1 MQLLT
6 DIQTISPSI
15 PVFMLDGITHLVH
28 KMGKVLLS
36 DALSLH
42 DVLFFPSFKFNLLL
56 VNKIC
61 LSSNLELHFSST
73 SCSLQDKL
81 TNQSIAVGK
90 LFGTRATLMG
100 VAIKGAIFITV
111 KMTPQR

>member
-56 VNKIC
+56 EQ
-61 LSSNLELHFSST
+61 LQWE
-73 SCSLQDKL
+73 SLKKECQMSFCNSEQCFN
-81 TNQSIAVGK
+81 TYEQYFVPMIG
-90 LFGTRATLMG
+90 
-100 VAIKGAIFITV
+100 V
-111 KMTPQR
+111 KMRCHFNNSMFFIKKYN